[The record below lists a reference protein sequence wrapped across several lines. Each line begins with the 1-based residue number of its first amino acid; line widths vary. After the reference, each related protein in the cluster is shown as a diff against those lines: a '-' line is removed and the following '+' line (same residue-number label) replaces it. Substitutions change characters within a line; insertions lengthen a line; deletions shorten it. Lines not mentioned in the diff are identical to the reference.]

1 MIDIATR
8 VHNHNYKIDPIVR
21 SLLDTDFYKISMLQL
36 IWIKYRDMPVT
47 FFLNNRTKS
56 VRLSDSVDIH
66 ELREQL
72 KYVQNLSFTKSEL
85 IWLQGNTFYGRKGM
99 FDSSFIEF
107 LRTFRLPDFNLEM
120 INNEIVLEFH
130 GSWAEVT
137 LWEIYALSIVN
148 EMRVRHTLNQMSRSE
163 LDILYARA
171 KTRIYDNLVS
181 LNTLD
186 NLKISDFGTRRR
198 HGFLWQEWVVQVA
211 RDVLGNKFVGTSNA
225 FLAMKHDLEAIGTNA
240 HELPMTLAT
249 IAETDEELKN
259 SQYKVLIDWMNTYN
273 GNMLIAL
280 PDTFGTTQFLKDA
293 PDLLNEWRGFRV
305 DSKNP
310 IEAGYE
316 YIRWWTSR
324 GIDPMTKLC
333 IFSDGLDTRTIHELY
348 NEFNGKMQISFG
360 WGTNLTNDFKGLL
373 PVGNNGLDPISLVC
387 KVKDANGRSAV
398 KLSDNYEKATG
409 SDEQVTR
416 YRGVFGSEGLSGA
429 PLIV

>member
-1 MIDIATR
+1 
-8 VHNHNYKIDPIVR
+8 
-21 SLLDTDFYKISMLQL
+21 
-36 IWIKYRDMPVT
+36 
-47 FFLNNRTKS
+47 
-56 VRLSDSVDIH
+56 
-66 ELREQL
+66 
-72 KYVQNLSFTKSEL
+72 
-85 IWLQGNTFYGRKGM
+85 
-99 FDSSFIEF
+99 
-107 LRTFRLPDFNLEM
+107 
-120 INNEIVLEFH
+120 
-130 GSWAEVT
+130 
-137 LWEIYALSIVN
+137 
-148 EMRVRHTLNQMSRSE
+148 
-163 LDILYARA
+163 
-171 KTRIYDNLVS
+171 
-181 LNTLD
+181 
-186 NLKISDFGTRRR
+186 
-198 HGFLWQEWVVQVA
+198 
-211 RDVLGNKFVGTSNA
+211 
-225 FLAMKHDLEAIGTNA
+225 
-240 HELPMTLAT
+240 
-249 IAETDEELKN
+249 
-259 SQYKVLIDWMNTYN
+259 MNTYN

-387 KVKDANGRSAV
+387 KVKEANGLSAV

-409 SDEQVTR
+409 SNEQVTR
-416 YRGVFGSEGLSGA
+416 YRNVFGNDGVSGA